1 MHTLTVGLNER
12 SYPIHI
18 GTGLLAKAELLTA
31 HLPKKRVAIVTN
43 TTVAPLY
50 LAKLQETLHQ
60 IGVQSVEIILPD
72 GEVYK
77 TAETLNLIYDELLTH
92 RCERSTPLIALGG
105 GVIGDMTGFAA
116 ATYLRGVP
124 FIQIPTT
131 LLSQVDSSVGGKT
144 GINHPLGKNMIGA
157 FYQPQLVLADITT
170 LNTLPDKELSA
181 GLAEVIKYG
190 LIRDLPFLEWLE
202 QNMHKLLAR
211 DTDALQYA
219 VMRSCQNKAEVVAAD
234 ERESGER
241 ALLNLGHTFG
251 HAIESGMGYGCW
263 LHGEGVAAGTIMA
276 ADLSQRMGWISE
288 QDVTRIRKLFQ
299 RALLPVSAP
308 DLGVEKYLDY
318 MGHDKKVEG
327 GKLRFVLL
335 KQIGRAELVS
345 NVPSALLQQTLEA
358 CCGGVAAEL
367 PGTHRHPPCEDL
379 HD

>member
-1 MHTLTVGLNER
+1 MQTLTVGLGDR

-18 GTGLLAKAELLTA
+18 GTGLLSHSDLLKS
-31 HLPKKRVAIVTN
+31 HLPKGRVAIVTN
-43 TTVAPLY
+43 STVAPLY
-50 LAKLQETLHQ
+50 LEKLQDTLQ
-60 IGVQSVEIILPD
+60 EIGVSSVTVILKD

-77 TAETLNLIYDELLTH
+77 TFETLNLIYDALLTH

-116 ATYLRGVP
+116 ACYLRGVP

-157 FYQPQLVLADITT
+157 FYQPQLVLADILT

-202 QNMHKLLAR
+202 QNMDQLLAR
-211 DTDALQYA
+211 DPEALQYA
-219 VMRSCQNKAEVVAAD
+219 VFRSCENKAEVVAAD
-234 ERESGER
+234 EREGGER

-263 LHGEGVAAGTIMA
+263 LHGEAVAAGTIMA
-276 ADLSQRMGWISE
+276 ADLSQRLGWISAA
-288 QDVTRIRKLFQ
+288 DVARVLTLFV
-299 RALLPVSAP
+299 RANLPVISP
-308 DLGVEKYLDY
+308 DLGVEKYLQF

-335 KQIGRAELVS
+335 KQIGLAVIEG
-345 NVPSALLQQTLEA
+345 NVPPELLQQTLEA
-358 CCGGVAAEL
+358 CVA
-367 PGTHRHPPCEDL
+367 
-379 HD
+379 

>member
-1 MHTLTVGLNER
+1 MMQTLTVGLSDR

-18 GTGLLAKAELLTA
+18 GTGLLSNAALLA
-31 HLPKKRVAIVTN
+31 PCIPRKRVAIVTN
-43 TTVAPLY
+43 TTIAPLY
-50 LAKLQETLHQ
+50 LNQLQTTLRE

-77 TAETLNLIYDELLTH
+77 TSETLNLIYDGLLTH
-92 RCERSTPLIALGG
+92 RCERTTPLIALGG

-116 ATYLRGVP
+116 ASFLRGVP

-157 FYQPQLVLADITT
+157 FYQPKLVLADIST
-170 LNTLPDKELSA
+170 LNTLSDKELSA

-202 QNMHKLLAR
+202 QNIEKLLAR
-211 DTDALQYA
+211 DTEALQYA

-251 HAIESGMGYGCW
+251 HAIESGMGYGNW

-288 QDVTRIRKLFQ
+288 ADVTRIRALFL
-299 RALLPVSAP
+299 RANLPVVSP
-308 DLGVEKYLDY
+308 DLGVDSYLDY
-318 MGHDKKVEG
+318 MGLDKKVEA

-335 KQIGRAELVS
+335 RKVGLAELVS
-345 NVPSALLQQTLEA
+345 NVPADLLLQTLEA
-358 CCGGVAAEL
+358 CVKS
-367 PGTHRHPPCEDL
+367 
-379 HD
+379 